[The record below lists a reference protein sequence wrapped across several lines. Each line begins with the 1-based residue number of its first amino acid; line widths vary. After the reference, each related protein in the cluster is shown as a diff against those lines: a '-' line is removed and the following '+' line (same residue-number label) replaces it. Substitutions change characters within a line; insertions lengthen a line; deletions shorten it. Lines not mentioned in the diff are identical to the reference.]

1 MTISKPSTPVVARAL
16 DMVPKYES
24 PVVVTLPDAQSAVM
38 VYCLLR
44 LVKARARPLSQSMTA
59 L

>member
-1 MTISKPSTPVVARAL
+1 
-16 DMVPKYES
+16 MVPRYES
-24 PVVVTLPDAQSAVM
+24 PVVVTLPEAQSAVI
-38 VYCLLR
+38 VCCLLR